1 MPTTPEEKCHVWDE
15 TTKELIRQTGC
26 RTYIPWLR
34 QILQKMISETWWWM
48 QSAHLCP
55 VLAVTWFLKSWENE
69 IDVGLSLLFLQKHLL
84 KTHCYLHN
92 SPVADLDR
100 WPCSVPLILPKFHQ
114 FLELSSS
121 LNSCM
126 PLPPASHATVHPFK
140 RPAAASTISSTA
152 IASVLSDTL
161 PCPVWSCSSIFLCL
175 HFVVDLSPPKS
186 G

>member
-100 WPCSVPLILPKFHQ
+100 CFPAESLKQSWINRLYSERAEVQEKKIYAILNPDEGARETEVHKHIRRSQ
-114 FLELSSS
+114 MLLSSWI
-121 LNSCM
+121 LNTDKQ
-126 PLPPASHATVHPFK
+126 HVQ
-140 RPAAASTISSTA
+140 
-152 IASVLSDTL
+152 
-161 PCPVWSCSSIFLCL
+161 L
-175 HFVVDLSPPKS
+175 HLK